1 MLRLVL
7 AIFGTIALVA
17 FVMVNTHHVRLSFV
31 VGEAVEV
38 RMIFLLLTTF
48 VMGMATTWFTQMS
61 LRVRARRRPRRPEA
75 PSPSQD

>member
-1 MLRLVL
+1 VLRLVL

-17 FVMVNTHHVRLSFV
+17 FVMVNTHHVKLSFV

-48 VMGMATTWFTQMS
+48 FLGMATTWFTQMG
-61 LRVRARRRPRRPEA
+61 LRVRARQRSRRPEM
-75 PSPSQD
+75 PPPVEE